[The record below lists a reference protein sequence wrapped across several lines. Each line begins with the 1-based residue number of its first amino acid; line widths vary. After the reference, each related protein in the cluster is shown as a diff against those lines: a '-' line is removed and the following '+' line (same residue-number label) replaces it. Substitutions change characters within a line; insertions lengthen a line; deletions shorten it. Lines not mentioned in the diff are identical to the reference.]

1 MQKERY
7 MKSNLRID
15 KSTNIKKYKKDNNK
29 MLIFNKREM
38 KNITFRLPV
47 DVIEDLKAVSR
58 YASEMLNINIT
69 QTNFI
74 EIVARHLKKN
84 PDKLIKM
91 IKA

>member
-38 KNITFRLPV
+38 KNITFRLPI